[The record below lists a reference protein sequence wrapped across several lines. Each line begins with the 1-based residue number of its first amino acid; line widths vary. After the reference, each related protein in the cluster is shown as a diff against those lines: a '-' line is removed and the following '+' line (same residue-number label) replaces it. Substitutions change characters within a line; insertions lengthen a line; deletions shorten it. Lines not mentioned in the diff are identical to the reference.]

1 MKKKKKKKKK
11 EKKKSKKKIK
21 KKKKKKKKGVQ
32 NVKFTKSQEYGIT
45 GMAIKL
51 EIGDYL

>member
-1 MKKKKKKKKK
+1 MKKKKKKQKKK
-11 EKKKSKKKIK
+11 VNQIFQ
-21 KKKKKKKKGVQ
+21 KKKKKKKGVQ

>member
-1 MKKKKKKKKK
+1 MKKKKKKQKKK
-11 EKKKSKKKIK
+11 VNQIFQ

>member
-1 MKKKKKKKKK
+1 MKKKKKKSKRKKL
-11 EKKKSKKKIK
+11 IK
-21 KKKKKKKKGVQ
+21 YFKKKKKKKKGVQ

>member
-1 MKKKKKKKKK
+1 MKKKKKKAKVN
-11 EKKKSKKKIK
+11 KIFQ

>member
-1 MKKKKKKKKK
+1 MKKKKKKKRQ
-11 EKKKSKKKIK
+11 KKKVNQIFQ
-21 KKKKKKKKGVQ
+21 KKKKKGVQ

-51 EIGDYL
+51 EIGDGL

>member
-1 MKKKKKKKKK
+1 MKKKRKRKKLIKYF
-11 EKKKSKKKIK
+11 K

-51 EIGDYL
+51 EFGDYL

>member
-11 EKKKSKKKIK
+11 KFNQIFK
-21 KKKKKKKKGVQ
+21 KKKKNKKKWVQ